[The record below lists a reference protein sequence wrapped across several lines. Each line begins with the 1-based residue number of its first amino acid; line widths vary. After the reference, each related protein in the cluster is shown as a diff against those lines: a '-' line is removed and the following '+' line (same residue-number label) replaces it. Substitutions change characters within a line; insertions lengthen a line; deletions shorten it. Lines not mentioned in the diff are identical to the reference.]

1 MRFLVTQF
9 FLGLFLLVGFVYA
22 EGISPS
28 KYAKLVQ
35 KGEKV
40 ALKLCDDKKLLK
52 IKTLAQIKSKK
63 LDDILQDIDK
73 VNPCVALNSRNKEAL
88 AYFIMAG
95 SSVNTATVK
104 GQMEAP
110 KEVKCPVCGM
120 FVAKYPK
127 WAALITEG
135 ANTHYFDGVKDMM
148 KFYIFDVDFPYD
160 RSKISNIEVT
170 DFYTLKAIDA
180 KKAFYVVGSD
190 VFGPMGNELIPFLT
204 KDAAENFKNDHAG
217 EQIILFA
224 DITPKLVMGLDGL
237 EYP

>member
-1 MRFLVTQF
+1 MIRTFLA
-9 FLGLFLLVGFVYA
+9 LFLLLGLAYG
-22 EGISPS
+22 ETLSPA

-40 ALKLCDDKKLLK
+40 ALKLCDEKKLS
-52 IKTLAQIKSKK
+52 QIKSKK
-63 LDDILQDIDK
+63 LDEILQQIETIK
-73 VNPCVALNSRNKEAL
+73 PCIALNKRNKEAL
-88 AYFIMAG
+88 AYFLMAG
-95 SSVNTATVK
+95 QSEGLSKVK
-104 GQMEAP
+104 GQMDVP

-127 WAALITEG
+127 WAALIEENG
-135 ANTHYFDGVKDMM
+135 KKHYFDGVKDMM

-160 RSKISNIEVT
+160 RSKITNIEVT

-204 KDAAENFKNDHAG
+204 KDAAQNFMTDHAG
-217 EQIILFA
+217 EQIILFDA
-224 DITPKLVMGLDGL
+224 ITPKLVMGLDGL

>member
-1 MRFLVTQF
+1 MTRF
-9 FLGLFLLVGFVYA
+9 FLALFLLLGLVHA
-22 EGISPS
+22 EGISPT

-40 ALKLCDDKKLLK
+40 ALKLCDEAKLS
-52 IKTLAQIKSKK
+52 QIKSKE
-63 LDDILQDIDK
+63 LDTVLKEIELVK
-73 VNPCVALNSRNKEAL
+73 PCVALNKRNKEAL
-88 AYFIMAG
+88 AYFIIAG
-95 SSVNTATVK
+95 SSDTLANVK
-104 GQMEAP
+104 GQMEVP

-127 WAALITEG
+127 WAALITESS
-135 ANTHYFDGVKDMM
+135 NTHYFDGVKDMM
-148 KFYIFDVDFPYD
+148 KFYIFDIDFPYD

-204 KDAAENFKNDHAG
+204 KDAAQNFLNDHGG
-217 EQIILFA
+217 EQIILFDA
-224 DITPKLVMGLDGL
+224 ITPKLVMGLDGL
-237 EYP
+237 EYND

>member
-1 MRFLVTQF
+1 MRFFVTRF
-9 FLGLFLLVGFVYA
+9 FLTLFLLVGLVYA
-22 EGISPS
+22 EGISPA

-40 ALKLCDDKKLLK
+40 ALKLCDDSKLS
-52 IKTLAQIKSKK
+52 QIKSKK
-63 LDDILQDIDK
+63 LDVILQDIDTVK
-73 VNPCVALNSRNKEAL
+73 PCIALNKRNKEAL
-88 AYFIMAG
+88 AYFLMAG
-95 SSVNTATVK
+95 SSDIDASVK
-104 GQMEAP
+104 GQMEVP

-127 WAALITEG
+127 WAALITEDS
-135 ANTHYFDGVKDMM
+135 NTHYFDGVKDMM

-160 RSKISNIEVT
+160 RTQISNIEVT

-204 KDAAENFKNDHAG
+204 KDAAQNFLSDHGAD
-217 EQIILFA
+217 QIIMFNE
-224 DITPKLVMGLDGL
+224 ITPKLVMGLDGL

>member
-1 MRFLVTQF
+1 MIRF
-9 FLGLFLLVGFVYA
+9 FLATLLLANFVYA
-22 EGISPS
+22 EGISPA

-40 ALKLCDDKKLLK
+40 ALKLCDETKLSH
-52 IKTLAQIKSKK
+52 IKSKTVVG
-63 LDDILQDIDK
+63 ILQDIDTF
-73 VNPCVALNSRNKEAL
+73 NPCLSLNSRNKEAL
-88 AYFIMAG
+88 AYFLMAG
-95 SSVNTATVK
+95 YSDTPSKVK
-104 GQMEAP
+104 GQIQVP

-120 FVAKYPK
+120 FVTKYPK
-127 WAALITEG
+127 WAALITE
-135 ANTHYFDGVKDMM
+135 NSNHHYFDGVKDMM

-160 RSKISNIEVT
+160 RTQISKIEVT

-204 KDAAENFKNDHAG
+204 EDAAKNFMKDHSAD
-217 EQIILFA
+217 QIIMFD